1 MDLLPKGI
9 IFLMNDHLEVP
20 RPILMKKVNGT
31 SSFLERLMRLG
42 TPFLIHFGVSTSNRK
57 QKYFIV
63 HVCFG
68 SYIFVSSRN

>member
-1 MDLLPKGI
+1 MELLLKRS
-9 IFLMNDHLEVP
+9 IFLMNDQREVP
-20 RPILMKKVNGT
+20 RPMLMKKVNGT

-42 TPFLIHFGVSTSNRK
+42 TPFVIHFGVSTSNRK

-68 SYIFVSSRN
+68 FEIFVSSRN